1 MPTNMKN
8 QQPNY
13 FLFLCLAVS
22 LIVVYYIFRPFL
34 ASLVLASIFAF
45 IFQPIYKKLLTATK
59 NRESLSALITTFIA
73 IIIAIVPMAILG
85 TLVLKEST
93 ELYQTLIKGE
103 NGGLI
108 GTIRLAAENLRNI
121 LPVNFDL
128 DINQYAKQG
137 LESLILNLGDIF
149 SSFAKILI
157 NTLVFLISFFFL
169 LKDGGRL
176 KNYFV
181 ILSPLD
187 DKDDEMIVKRL
198 ESAVLATVKG
208 SLTIG
213 LIQGALSGIGFA
225 LFGVPNPA
233 LWGSTAAIAAL
244 IPGVG
249 TSLILVPAIFYLLL
263 TGHTL
268 AGLGLLAWGLTAVG
282 LIDNLL
288 GPKLIGRGMHL
299 HPLIVFLAVLGG
311 LSFFGPL
318 GFLLGPL
325 AISLCLALIDIY
337 LSLKTSGRWPRKTA

>member
-1 MPTNMKN
+1 MKN

-85 TLVLKEST
+85 TLVLKESA

>member
-1 MPTNMKN
+1 MKN

>member
-1 MPTNMKN
+1 MKN

-249 TSLILVPAIFYLLL
+249 TSLVLVPAIFYLLL

>member
-1 MPTNMKN
+1 MKN

-73 IIIAIVPMAILG
+73 IIIAIVPMTILG

-249 TSLILVPAIFYLLL
+249 TSLVLVPAIFYLLL

>member
-85 TLVLKEST
+85 TLVLKESA

-137 LESLILNLGDIF
+137 LESLTLNLGDIF

>member
-1 MPTNMKN
+1 MKN

-137 LESLILNLGDIF
+137 LESLTLNLGDIF

>member
-1 MPTNMKN
+1 MKN

-22 LIVVYYIFRPFL
+22 LIIVYYIFRPFL
-34 ASLVLASIFAF
+34 ASLILASVFAF
-45 IFQPIYKKLLTATK
+45 IFQPIYTKLLAMTK
-59 NRESLSALITTFIA
+59 NREGLSALATTFIA
-73 IIIAIVPMAILG
+73 IIIAIVPLAFLG
-85 TLVLKEST
+85 SLVLKEST
-93 ELYQTLIKGE
+93 ELYQTLVKGE

-108 GTIRLAAENLRNI
+108 GTLKLAAENLRDY
-121 LPVNFDL
+121 LPDTFDL
-128 DINQYAKQG
+128 DISQYATQG
-137 LESLILNLGDIF
+137 LESLILNLGAIF
-149 SSFAKILI
+149 SSFAKILL
-157 NTLVFLISFFFL
+157 NTLVFLIAFYFM

-176 KNYFV
+176 KDYFI

-187 DKDDEMIVKRL
+187 DKDDAMIVKRL

-213 LIQGALSGIGFA
+213 LIQGALTGLGFT
-225 LFGVPNPA
+225 LFGVPSPA

-249 TSLILVPAIFYLLL
+249 TSLVLVPAIFYLLL

-299 HPLIVFLAVLGG
+299 HPLVVFLAVLGG
-311 LSFFGPL
+311 LAFFGPL

-337 LSLKTSGRWPRKTA
+337 LSLKTHGRLPHKA

>member
-45 IFQPIYKKLLTATK
+45 IFQPVFRKLLTITK

-213 LIQGALSGIGFA
+213 LIQGALSGLGFA
-225 LFGVPNPA
+225 LFGVPSPA
-233 LWGSTAAIAAL
+233 LWGSVAAIAAL

-337 LSLKTSGRWPRKTA
+337 LSLKTSGRWPRKI

>member
-1 MPTNMKN
+1 MKN

-45 IFQPIYKKLLTATK
+45 IFQPVFRKLLTITK

-85 TLVLKEST
+85 TLVLKELT

-108 GTIRLAAENLRNI
+108 STIRLAAENLRNI

>member
-45 IFQPIYKKLLTATK
+45 IFQPVFRKLLTITK

-85 TLVLKEST
+85 TLVLKELT

-108 GTIRLAAENLRNI
+108 STIRLAAENLRNI